1 MIGFAS
7 LLAGVVLLLLLVAL
21 AAKGWLAA
29 RDSRE
34 ARIAQDD
41 NAGAEMCPP
50 ELVGQVFSRQD
61 SEFIR
66 GMRAP
71 ELVALFQQERKRVAL
86 VWVGQTSAMI
96 QRVMREH
103 AEAARQSKSVDFP
116 TELKIWRQF
125 LSLVLICG
133 TLSVMI
139 QVAGPLWLASLARVA
154 QRLSEQMTNVQSA
167 FRPAP
172 PVSADAA
179 GSE

>member
-7 LLAGVVLLLLLVAL
+7 LMAGVVLLLLLVAF
-21 AAKGWLAA
+21 AANGWMAA
-29 RDSRE
+29 RDSWE

-41 NAGAEMCPP
+41 NAGAEICPP
-50 ELVGQVFSRQD
+50 EFVGHVFSRQD
-61 SEFIR
+61 WEFIR

-71 ELVALFQQERKRVAL
+71 ELAALFQQERKRVAL
-86 VWVGQTSAMI
+86 VWVRQTSAMI
-96 QRVMREH
+96 QRAMREH
-103 AEAARQSKSVDFP
+103 ATAARQSKNVDFS

-125 LSLVLICG
+125 VSLVLICG
-133 TLSVMI
+133 TLSLAI
-139 QVAGPLWLASLARVA
+139 QIAGPLWLASLARVA